1 MAKKIFAA
9 TGYSGEER
17 RVEAALHGI
26 DLIAIKRSKLKGFH
40 LQAKR
45 WIVERTFAW
54 FGKCRRLSK
63 DYEALPNTSQAFLH
77 LAMIRLIVRRR
88 AQ

>member
-1 MAKKIFAA
+1 M
-9 TGYSGEER
+9 E
-17 RVEAALHGI
+17 VEAALQGI
-26 DLIAIKRSKLKGFH
+26 DLTVIKRSKLKGFH

-54 FGKCRRLSK
+54 LGKCRRLSK
-63 DYEALPNTSQAFLH
+63 DYEALPHTSQAFLY
-77 LAMIRLIVRRR
+77 LAMIGLMVRRM